1 MTISYAPSRSNACTP
16 MIRLQGKWLLESG
29 FACGDKV
36 CVSSVTGQITIKAM
50 LKSDKGENDDENT
63 ANAQTAMDGVGIGL

>member
-1 MTISYAPSRSNACTP
+1 

-36 CVSSVTGQITIKAM
+36 RVLVGSGQITIKAM
-50 LKSDKGENDDENT
+50 LKSDKGENGDENT
-63 ANAQTAMDGVGIGL
+63 TNAQTAMDRLGIGL